1 MHLVSGDSQHD
12 PWWQARDAAQR
23 VHPACSF
30 VSPVLYVVLHFFFV
44 MWLVFEVYRYTQLYI
59 LKLSVPATR
68 VFQILHTMCVPIYI
82 LTFLAMII
90 VYILDILRAV
100 AFSPHPAPQLK
111 LKMLNGLHRGPTNAL
126 INYFY

>member
-1 MHLVSGDSQHD
+1 MQL
-12 PWWQARDAAQR
+12 R
-23 VHPACSF
+23 VFTLLAP
-30 VSPVLYVVLHFFFV
+30 LYRPTV
-44 MWLVFEVYRYTQLYI
+44 MWLVFEVYRYTKLYI

-82 LTFLAMII
+82 FTLLAMII

-100 AFSPHPAPQLK
+100 SFSPHPAPHLN